1 MKRLPTLLCLLSLT
15 AKMATAQMA
24 QPYYLKTQPDTDSPV
39 VNRGFQM
46 FNHLDLSVTGGT
58 TGIGFDLA
66 SPIGNSVQLR
76 AGFAAMPRWEYDMH
90 FHVQVGDDAATS
102 ASKFQRLS
110 GLLEEF
116 TGYKVDDDV
125 RMIGKPSYHQLKL
138 MFDVMPFQNKNWHVS
153 AGFFLGPK
161 KFAEAFNSTEDMP
174 SLVAVGIYNKLYD
187 KVANSAV
194 LNDPNYFRN
203 RSIGD
208 VLNDIDV
215 LRLLMPDRDFNDII
229 ERLAEQMDVDVIP
242 GLDPDN
248 NIVKQTYQRIANY
261 GRMGIH
267 VGNYSHDILYE
278 EDEYYE
284 EDVLYTDSDW
294 EWGPDGELIIHHQ
307 VGDVEHYKGEVKH
320 AKGEVKYHKGEPYM
334 LTPDENSMVRANWI
348 VNNFRPYLG
357 FGYGGRLMK
366 NDDRWK
372 ISFDCGAMFWGGTP
386 RIVTHEGID
395 LCKDVEDIS
404 GDVGRRVRFFKKFK
418 AFPIAELRITYRLW

>member
-1 MKRLPTLLCLLSLT
+1 MKRLPTLLCLATLT
-15 AKMATAQMA
+15 TMMATAQMA
-24 QPYYLKTQPDTDSPV
+24 QPYYLKSQPDADAPV
-39 VNRGFQM
+39 LDKDFQL

-66 SPIGNSVQLR
+66 SPIGSSVQLR
-76 AGFAAMPRWEYDMH
+76 AGFSAMPHWEYDMH

-102 ASKFQRLS
+102 SSKFQRLS
-110 GLLEEF
+110 GLLKDF
-116 TGYKVDDDV
+116 TGYKVDEDV
-125 RMIGKPSYHQLKL
+125 RMIGKPSYHQLK
-138 MFDVMPFQNKNWHVS
+138 MMVDVMPFQNKNWHFT
-153 AGFFLGPK
+153 AGFYLGPK
-161 KFAEAFNSTEDMP
+161 KFAQAFNSTEDMP
-174 SLVAVGIYNKLYD
+174 SLVAVGIYNKFYD

-203 RSIGD
+203 NSIGD
-208 VLNDIDV
+208 ILNDIDV
-215 LRLLMPDRDFNDII
+215 LRLLMPDHDFNDII
-229 ERLAEQMDVDVIP
+229 ERLADEMDVDYIP
-242 GLDPDN
+242 GLDPEDN
-248 NIVKQTYQRIANY
+248 IIKQTYQRIVNY

-278 EDEYYE
+278 EDELYE

-294 EWGPDGELIIHHQ
+294 EWGPNGELIIHHQ

-320 AKGEVKYHKGEPYM
+320 AKGEVKYHKGDPYKM
-334 LTPDENSMVRANWI
+334 TPDENSMVHANWL

-366 NDDRWK
+366 NDDRWRV
-372 ISFDCGAMFWGGTP
+372 SFDCGAMFWGGTP

-418 AFPIAELRITYRLW
+418 AFPILELRVTYRLW